1 MLSDALKYHDQGL
14 TVIPVTPSKKHP
26 PLISWKH
33 VQESRPSREQVEKWW
48 TDNPN
53 ANIAIVTGKISNL
66 SVIDFDGREGMESFR
81 DHLQGDLPATRVHRT
96 PNGSHMLFQYAPALK
111 TTAGILP
118 GVDIRSE
125 GGYIIAPP
133 SIVDGKPYTV
143 LRPRAIQPL
152 LKLPRSFN
160 GSSRPAPAQQAS
172 APQDSPSWVTDAISN
187 GAGHGQRNEVATR
200 LVGYFHSRNIPKDI
214 ITAMM
219 GDFAARCQPPM
230 DLSELRTTIASVTRY
245 RQIAQDIAIEDIPDM
260 SIEGETHI
268 FRWASNGVEVR
279 LDGLY
284 TQKDGLHA
292 QLEINM
298 TTNGKQMHLYGPANW
313 GLMSTTGRGNI
324 TRYVRER
331 VELDWPRII
340 EDVVRLA
347 HRTYSAQEA
356 VTSLAD
362 FEDTPADTW
371 AIYPLALENQTTVI
385 FGDGG
390 TGKSYLS
397 LACGMSCQTG
407 DTVIPGLRPHIRHN
421 VLYLDWED
429 EKITHS
435 GRLQKLAYGLNIVD
449 SVPDIK
455 YLHCYM
461 PLADHLKQIKKAIR
475 QYSIGMV
482 IVDSGAAACGG
493 EPEKPDVA
501 LKFFNSLREL
511 RCTIIVICHVTKE
524 DSKGKP
530 FGSAFWHNA
539 PRATFEIVG
548 EEESPTDE
556 INIGIYHRKANN
568 NQKVQP
574 FALKLRF
581 DAEQAT
587 YETAEIGDTPD
598 LIGKLSHR
606 QQLIA
611 VFRREN
617 RAMTVMELYEATSIK
632 SEGAVNTTLNRAT
645 ATFRRVGKT
654 GDRNANTWEL
664 NVEEKNR

>member
-1 MLSDALKYHDQGL
+1 MLSEALQYHDEGL
-14 TVIPVTPSKKHP
+14 TVIPVTPGAKHP
-26 PLISWKH
+26 PLISWKD
-33 VQESRPSREQVEKWW
+33 VQENRPSREQVEQWW
-48 TDNPN
+48 KDNPT
-53 ANIAIVTGKISNL
+53 ANIAIVTGKMSNL

-81 DHLQGDLPATRVHRT
+81 DHLQGDLPTTRVHRT
-96 PNGSHMLFQYAPALK
+96 PNGSHMLFKYAPALK

-152 LKLPRSFN
+152 LELPRSFN
-160 GSSRPAPAQQAS
+160 GSKPATSP
-172 APQDSPSWVTDAISN
+172 PPRTPDDSPSWVTDAISN
-187 GAGHGQRNEVATR
+187 GAGHGQRNEIATR
-200 LVGYFHSRNIPKDI
+200 LIGYFHSRGIPKDI

-219 GDFAARCQPPM
+219 TDFAARCQPPM

-260 SIEGETHI
+260 SVEGETQL

-298 TTNGKQMHLYGPANW
+298 TTNGKQTHLYGPANW

-324 TRYVRER
+324 TRYLKQRI
-331 VELDWPRII
+331 ELDWPRIV

-347 HRTYSAQEA
+347 HRTYTEQEA

-371 AIYPLALENQTTVI
+371 AIYPLALEKQTTVI

-407 DTVIPGLRPHIRHN
+407 DSVIPGLFPNVRHN

-429 EKITHS
+429 EKNTHS

-511 RCTIIVICHVTKE
+511 RCTVIVICHVTKE

-530 FGSAFWHNA
+530 FGSAFWHNS

-548 EEESPTDE
+548 TEEPTQDE

-587 YETAEIGDTPD
+587 YETAEIGDSDD
-598 LIGKLSHR
+598 LIRKLGHR
-606 QQLIA
+606 QQLVA
-611 VFRREN
+611 VFRREG
-617 RAMTVMELYEATSIK
+617 RAMTVTELHQATSIK
-632 SEGAVNTTLNRAT
+632 YEEGVRKVLNRSKNI
-645 ATFRRVGKT
+645 FRQVGKD

-664 NVEEKNR
+664 NIEEYDA